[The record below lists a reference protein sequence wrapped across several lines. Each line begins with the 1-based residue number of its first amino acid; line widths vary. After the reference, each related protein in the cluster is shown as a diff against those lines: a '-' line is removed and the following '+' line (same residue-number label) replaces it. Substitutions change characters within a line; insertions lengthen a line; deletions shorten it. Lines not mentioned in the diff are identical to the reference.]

1 MIGNLIILV
10 ASYFI
15 FRLFSSKNLFRV
27 WVLPWKQ
34 RLSEFTLGILFFGL
48 IHFLIISLDS
58 FIREGSWTYTFTGTE
73 KILQSFWY
81 HINSALFEEMIFR
94 GVILHFLIFKLG
106 IRWAIF
112 ITSIAFGV
120 YHWFTYGIFGNN
132 IVLMIFVLLITGTM
146 GGVWAYS
153 YYRTKSIIL
162 AFGLHLGWNF
172 VTTLFT
178 ESTPYGSLIF
188 QIQNLQPLNNEW
200 VNLIYELTK
209 GLLPAYLCYIF
220 IKYYTRTY
228 PKWKA
233 LFA

>member
-106 IRWAIF
+106 IRWAML
-112 ITSIAFGV
+112 ITSIGFGV
-120 YHWFTYGIFGNN
+120 YHWFTYGIFRTPSRMEFCDYPINRIYPIWFFN
-132 IVLMIFVLLITGTM
+132 IP
-146 GGVWAYS
+146 
-153 YYRTKSIIL
+153 
-162 AFGLHLGWNF
+162 N
-172 VTTLFT
+172 
-178 ESTPYGSLIF
+178 
-188 QIQNLQPLNNEW
+188 
-200 VNLIYELTK
+200 
-209 GLLPAYLCYIF
+209 
-220 IKYYTRTY
+220 
-228 PKWKA
+228 PK
-233 LFA
+233 FATS